1 MPPARWTRPCRA
13 AWEVSAPAWAACWA
27 DRRTDS
33 EAETLSSDP
42 FSRLVSELARLPG
55 IGPKTAARLAQH
67 IAKSDRAGAEALAG
81 AIVEVKDKLRPC
93 STCYSLTEE
102 DPCSI
107 CSDPERDSSQICVV
121 EQPFNIQPL
130 EKTGEYR
137 GLYHVLMGVL
147 SPQHGVG
154 PDQLRV
160 ADLLDRL
167 EGVSEIILATNPDVE
182 GEATALYL
190 GRLLKDR
197 GIGVSRLA
205 FGMPVGGDI
214 EYTDEVTLARSLIGR
229 RSF

>member
-1 MPPARWTRPCRA
+1 
-13 AWEVSAPAWAACWA
+13 
-27 DRRTDS
+27 
-33 EAETLSSDP
+33 LSNDP
-42 FSRLVSELARLPG
+42 FSRLVAEFSRLPG

-67 IAKSDRAGAEALAG
+67 VAKSSRGGAEALAA
-81 AIVEVKDKLRPC
+81 AILEVKDRLRPC
-93 STCYSLTEE
+93 STCYALTES

-107 CSDPERDSSQICVV
+107 CSDPERDRERICVV

-130 EKTGEYR
+130 EKTGEYH

-154 PDQLRV
+154 PDQLTI
-160 ADLLDRL
+160 ADLVARLD
-167 EGVSEIILATNPDVE
+167 GVREIIIATNPDVE

-190 GRLLKDR
+190 GRLLANR
-197 GIGVSRLA
+197 PIEISRLA

-229 RSF
+229 RRF